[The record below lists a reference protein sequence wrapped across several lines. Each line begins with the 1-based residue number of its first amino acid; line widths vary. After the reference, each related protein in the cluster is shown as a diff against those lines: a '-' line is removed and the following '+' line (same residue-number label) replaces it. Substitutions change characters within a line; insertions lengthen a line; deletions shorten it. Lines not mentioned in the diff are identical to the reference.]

1 MKNLGFS
8 YLNGTVLLRLGVM
21 LATSLEMDLNYIEIS
36 WSLHL
41 SKGWFHAFS
50 KLSKFCLFSIH
61 LIDANNCFGAIIELF
76 ATNITHNTVYVGQ
89 HYQNSNDC
97 SKN

>member
-1 MKNLGFS
+1 MKLFDKMQS
-8 YLNGTVLLRLGVM
+8 IISCFFKIVKSLLV
-21 LATSLEMDLNYIEIS
+21 
-36 WSLHL
+36 
-41 SKGWFHAFS
+41 F
-50 KLSKFCLFSIH
+50 IH
-61 LIDANNCFGAIIELF
+61 MIYGNDCFGDIIELF